1 MSRILV
7 LNPPSKDKTIN
18 RDMAGGLGYSA
29 GNGVVLPPIDLLN
42 LASTLKSNKHKVYF
56 IDAIAEA
63 IDDVE
68 YFIEFIVRNKIE
80 IVISG
85 LALPTV
91 SEDANFSRKI
101 RTRLPEVRY
110 IFKTGINY
118 REILERVLKDS
129 GADRIIFG
137 ECDLTIEEYLKG
149 IRNSASVYWEGG
161 NIKLSPI
168 TLEDRIKNLDD
179 LPISSRDLSPVH
191 KYKYVLLPGVVTT
204 VQTSRGCPYP
214 CGFYCPYPLVQ
225 GKAWRAMS
233 PARVVKELKSV
244 VALGV
249 KSILFRDAT
258 FTLDNKRTEELCKEI
273 IKNKL
278 KIKWWCETRINVL
291 TPELLKIM
299 RKAGCLGINVGIE
312 TLDQELII
320 YQGKPGVTLESIQ
333 KIRAVAKSVGVKL
346 HFLMIIGLP
355 DDNLRT
361 MSNTF
366 EYLVKLNP
374 ESVGFSTITPYPGTE
389 MFVEAMRDGLIQ
401 DFDWNKFNGSIS
413 NMRTKYLS
421 SGDMKLLRFMLL
433 GTAFAMKQP
442 VVISWP
448 LITGVKTVLW
458 IWKKLRKE

>member
-1 MSRILV
+1 MSQILL

-29 GNGVVLPPIDLLN
+29 GSGVVLPPIDLLN
-42 LASTLKSNKHKVYF
+42 VASTLKKKHKVYF
-56 IDAIAEA
+56 VDAIAQN
-63 IDDVE
+63 IDDFE
-68 YFIEFIVRNKIE
+68 YFVDFIIKNKIE

-91 SEDANFSRKI
+91 SEDADFARKI
-101 RTRLPEVRY
+101 LERLPAVRY

-118 REILERVLKDS
+118 KEILERVLRES
-129 GADRIIFG
+129 GAERIIFG
-137 ECDLTIEEYLKG
+137 ECDLTIEEYLSGK
-149 IRNSASVYWEGG
+149 RNSASVYWNGKS
-161 NIKLSPI
+161 IKLSPI
-168 TLEDRIKNLDD
+168 TLEDRVKNLDD
-179 LPISSRDLSPVH
+179 LPISSRSLSPVL

-225 GKAWRAMS
+225 GKAWRSMS
-233 PARVVKELKSV
+233 PRRVVEELKSV
-244 VALGV
+244 VKLGV
-249 KSILFRDAT
+249 KSVLFRDAT
-258 FTLDNKRTEELCKEI
+258 FTLDNKRTEELCKLI

-299 RKAGCLGINVGIE
+299 RRAGCLGINVGIE

-333 KIRAVAKSVGVKL
+333 KIRAVAKAVGVKL

-355 DDNLRT
+355 DDNLKT

-366 EYLVKLNP
+366 EYLVRLNP

-421 SGDMKLLRFMLL
+421 SNDMKFLRFMLL
-433 GTAFAMKQP
+433 GTAFAMKQNP
-442 VVISWP
+442 IVSWP
-448 LITGVKTVLW
+448 LIGGVKMVLW

>member
-1 MSRILV
+1 
-7 LNPPSKDKTIN
+7 
-18 RDMAGGLGYSA
+18 
-29 GNGVVLPPIDLLN
+29 
-42 LASTLKSNKHKVYF
+42 
-56 IDAIAEA
+56 
-63 IDDVE
+63 
-68 YFIEFIVRNKIE
+68 
-80 IVISG
+80 
-85 LALPTV
+85 
-91 SEDANFSRKI
+91 
-101 RTRLPEVRY
+101 
-110 IFKTGINY
+110 
-118 REILERVLKDS
+118 
-129 GADRIIFG
+129 
-137 ECDLTIEEYLKG
+137 
-149 IRNSASVYWEGG
+149 
-161 NIKLSPI
+161 
-168 TLEDRIKNLDD
+168 
-179 LPISSRDLSPVH
+179 
-191 KYKYVLLPGVVTT
+191 
-204 VQTSRGCPYP
+204 
-214 CGFYCPYPLVQ
+214 
-225 GKAWRAMS
+225 MS